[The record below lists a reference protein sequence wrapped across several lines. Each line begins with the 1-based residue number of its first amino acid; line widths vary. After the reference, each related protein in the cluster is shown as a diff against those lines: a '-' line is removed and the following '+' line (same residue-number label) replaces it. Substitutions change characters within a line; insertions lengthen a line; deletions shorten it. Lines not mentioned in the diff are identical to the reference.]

1 MSIVVPIYNSSRY
14 LVRCINSICKQ
25 NYRNLEIILIN
36 DGSTDN
42 SLELCKM
49 MASLDS
55 RIKVISQENKGLSE
69 TRNKGLENAT
79 GDYVCFID
87 SDNYME
93 KDMIETLL
101 KNALQNNADVSSVR
115 VHVHTRDG
123 SVRENSTERRNCRN
137 FERWGDVSNVCRCR

>member
-1 MSIVVPIYNSSRY
+1 
-14 LVRCINSICKQ
+14 
-25 NYRNLEIILIN
+25 
-36 DGSTDN
+36 
-42 SLELCKM
+42 M

-87 SDNYME
+87 SDDYME

-115 VHVHTRDG
+115 AHVHTRDG
-123 SVRENSTERRNCRN
+123 SVREYSTERRKTIYEPN
-137 FERWGDVSNVCRCR
+137 